1 MYREAFAEK
10 LKKARIDAGYKQT
23 QVEEKTGIKQ
33 QNISKYENGKL
44 EPNLETLGILAQLY
58 NVSADWLL
66 GVSIQPTIRPAPVR
80 PRGKKEGS

>member
-1 MYREAFAEK
+1 MYREAFPSK
-10 LKKARIDAGYKQT
+10 LKKARLDANLTQKQVT
-23 QVEEKTGIKQ
+23 EKTGIKQ
-33 QNISKYENGKL
+33 ENISRYENGKL

-66 GVSIQPTIRPAPVR
+66 GVTIQPTIRPAPVR